1 MNNIDRG
8 VEVSI
13 PFYNEHI
20 SQDIINEIMLLIKS
34 NGGKVVTSVSKNLT
48 YLISGESS
56 GSKLE
61 SAKNLGVTIITE
73 DELVKLLEIEKSIQ
87 DTSINAQKSLMDF

>member
-1 MNNIDRG
+1 
-8 VEVSI
+8 
-13 PFYNEHI
+13 
-20 SQDIINEIMLLIKS
+20 MLLIKS

-87 DTSINAQKSLMDF
+87 DTSINTQKSLMDF